1 MKDFNNA
8 PEIKVGSVFY
18 RVDRNGKEWTATVIN
33 RTEFF
38 VDVEKRQPYQIR
50 VSDGYGKR
58 WYEDAP
64 AITERC
70 AIVPEEEEVP
80 TGEMRPFG
88 LFGGLI
94 PAMKRVCTGE
104 YFIRVKEVYSRF
116 PDRDKWY
123 KLKK

>member
-1 MKDFNNA
+1 MSEFNNA

-50 VSDGYGKR
+50 VSDGYGKS

-64 AITERC
+64 AIIERC
-70 AIVPEEEEVP
+70 EIIAGTEEMP
-80 TGEMRPFG
+80 TGEF
-88 LFGGLI
+88 
-94 PAMKRVCTGE
+94 
-104 YFIRVKEVYSRF
+104 FIKVKEVYSRF
-116 PDRDKWY
+116 PNLDKLY
-123 KLKK
+123 KLNK

>member
-1 MKDFNNA
+1 MSEFNNA

-50 VSDGYGKR
+50 VSDGYGKS

-64 AITERC
+64 AIIERC
-70 AIVPEEEEVP
+70 EIIAGTEEMP
-80 TGEMRPFG
+80 TGEMKRG
-88 LFGGLI
+88 LFGGLF
-94 PAMKRVCTGE
+94 PVMKKVFTGE
-104 YFIRVKEVYSRF
+104 FFIKVKEVYSRF
-116 PDRDKWY
+116 PNLDKLY
-123 KLKK
+123 KLNK